1 MILIHYYKIE
11 ADSCTSEIWQR
22 LTKLGKDGKG
32 KEATAIKLQGGD
44 RLNYDGHNP
53 EGKKKINTRPASQPN
68 TPLVQAC
75 LTPCN

>member
-53 EGKKKINTRPASQPN
+53 EGKKKNQHPTCIPA
-68 TPLVQAC
+68 
-75 LTPCN
+75 